1 MRCILPA
8 LETGLPR
15 NVARFHHPTLSSTV
29 HVRLSARPLHA
40 IPVLAAHLEAVEEA
54 LAAPR
59 NDQSLIYQ
67 FYSVAFVQDPRRTGR
82 EGVATGGVHVAA
94 CKVTPYERRTIRGR
108 KRPLEA
114 RARTRAAG
122 KRDVD
127 EHGGSFSFARFSRHL
142 GQRQALGAHHE
153 VHGLGRDQI
162 QTAVPWRLA
171 HHRMPRLVTPCSRT
185 DGQAAL

>member
-1 MRCILPA
+1 MPPEVLQGSKASP
-8 LETGLPR
+8 
-15 NVARFHHPTLSSTV
+15 PTLADVDCSTP
-29 HVRLSARPLHA
+29 SPCSRPTLQ
-40 IPVLAAHLEAVEEA
+40 PLQRSLLAAHD
-54 LAAPR
+54 
-59 NDQSLIYQ
+59 NQSLIYQ

-153 VHGLGRDQI
+153 VHGLGRD
-162 QTAVPWRLA
+162 
-171 HHRMPRLVTPCSRT
+171 
-185 DGQAAL
+185 